1 MSSSRN
7 TSEAEG
13 HQGMTGAQLPSYTM
27 QYFPPLDSQRQKMPT
42 VQAFDGTHQ
51 QAQTGLQAAGTN
63 VGPVQPD
70 PNNSLTQPIANQPQP
85 VGRQHS
91 LIGQP
96 INTGGFRGASSSIVG
111 LRPSLVE
118 STLGLPPQPQPT
130 IGLMSSPAQFAT
142 PYSQQMSHH
151 FHATASSYLP
161 SSVPAMHGSMASSNH
176 PAEMHAGFPQT
187 PLNHLAQ
194 GVEYQPDN
202 PSASP
207 LFGGHPRNLCEWRVN
222 NGLQLCGL
230 AFYSV
235 TELAQHISN
244 VHLQQQDTTEQD
256 DGNVHICHW
265 DQCSRKKGFKA
276 KYKLVNHIR
285 VHTGEK
291 PFVCKHQDCTL
302 KAFARSENLKIHY
315 RVHTK
320 EKPFP
325 CTFPDCKKRFANSS
339 DRKKHMHVHTNDKP
353 YRCRAAGCTKS
364 YTHPSS
370 LRKHSKQ
377 HDARNAANGGNAL
390 SYSSTDTSAENSD
403 LPSADGS
410 IAADGESD
418 HGSSIS
424 SDEVLA
430 DQHHHHQ
437 QQEEQQQQHQHQHQ
451 QQGFALVTCMDQCQP
466 AQPQHLP
473 LGTSSSMLT
482 VNSASTSSL
491 PQLPYHLPSAQAT
504 AGSDLVNSALP
515 TPPGQPS
522 DSYAVFSEVCHA
534 NAGKG
539 DLVVASLG
547 SRATRNDPLSTCSI
561 QTFPQPPPPQP
572 EAAAVPAAVPEL
584 TQNRQLVQ
592 QQHTH
597 FQYPAARQQLQQQ
610 PHHQH
615 PEQQLQ
621 KQNHQQQHQQH
632 QASHDQCQQSQI
644 YLTHHHQ
651 LPTPTHT
658 QQQQLSLVAH
668 TPQHQSSPVSQ
679 KHNHQAQQQSTS
691 QQERPQ
697 EPLPQHQQQQHS
709 LPSPMQLHHQ
719 QLPLQQHYAQH
730 STTAQPTLFHAGQLL
745 HPVLPSH
752 VAHSLS
758 AQRHLP
764 KRHY

>member
-13 HQGMTGAQLPSYTM
+13 HQGMTGAQLPRYTM

-51 QAQTGLQAAGTN
+51 QVQPGLQAAGTN

-70 PNNSLTQPIANQPQP
+70 PNISLTQPIANQPQP
-85 VGRQHS
+85 VGQQHS

-130 IGLMSSPAQFAT
+130 IGVMSSPAQFAT

-161 SSVPAMHGSMASSNH
+161 SCVPAMHGSMASSNH

-194 GVEYQPDN
+194 GVEYQLDN
-202 PSASP
+202 PSAPP

-244 VHLQQQDTTEQD
+244 VHLQQQDTTEKE

-291 PFVCKHQDCTL
+291 PFVCNHQDCTR
-302 KAFARSENLKIHY
+302 KAFARAENLEIHY
-315 RVHTK
+315 RVHIK
-320 EKPFP
+320 ETPFA
-325 CTFPDCKKRFANSS
+325 CTFPDCKRRFANSS
-339 DRKKHMHVHTNDKP
+339 DRKKHMVVHTNDKP
-353 YRCRAAGCTKS
+353 YQCRAAGCTKRF
-364 YTHPSS
+364 THPSS
-370 LRKHSKQ
+370 LRKHTKQ

-390 SYSSTDTSAENSD
+390 SYSTTDTSAENSG

-410 IAADGESD
+410 IAVDGESD

-437 QQEEQQQQHQHQHQ
+437 QQEEQQQQHQHQ

-482 VNSASTSSL
+482 VNSTSTSSL
-491 PQLPYHLPSAQAT
+491 PQLPYHLHSAQAT
-504 AGSDLVNSALP
+504 AGSHLVNSAQP

-522 DSYAVFSEVCHA
+522 DSYAVFSEVCHD

-547 SRATRNDPLSTCSI
+547 SRATINDPLPTCSI

-572 EAAAVPAAVPEL
+572 EATAATEAAAVPAAVPEL

-621 KQNHQQQHQQH
+621 KQHQQH

-658 QQQQLSLVAH
+658 QLSLLPALVAH

-679 KHNHQAQQQSTS
+679 THNHQAQK
-691 QQERPQ
+691 
-697 EPLPQHQQQQHS
+697 HS
-709 LPSPMQLHHQ
+709 LPSPMQLH
-719 QLPLQQHYAQH
+719 QQHFAQH
-730 STTAQPTLFHAGQLL
+730 SATAQPTLFH
-745 HPVLPSH
+745 PVLFILVSC
-752 VAHSLS
+752 VLV
-758 AQRHLP
+758 LLFVWFI
-764 KRHY
+764 

>member
-1 MSSSRN
+1 MLFSGQAGQPICFGYHCGRKSTAKFQRLRWLFDTALVGTNSLFAMSSSRN

-13 HQGMTGAQLPSYTM
+13 HQGMTGAELPSHTM
-27 QYFPPLDSQRQKMPT
+27 QYFPLLDSQGPQPAT

-51 QAQTGLQAAGTN
+51 QVQAGLQAAGTN

-70 PNNSLTQPIANQPQP
+70 ANNSLTQPIASQSQP
-85 VGRQHS
+85 VGQQHS

-161 SSVPAMHGSMASSNH
+161 SCVPAMHGSMASSNH

-194 GVEYQPDN
+194 GVEYQLDN
-202 PSASP
+202 PSAPP

-222 NGLQLCGL
+222 SGLQLCGL

-235 TELAQHISN
+235 TELAQHITN
-244 VHLQQQDTTEQD
+244 VHLQQQDTTEHPTQE
-256 DGNVHICHW
+256 DGNVYICHW
-265 DQCSRKKGFKA
+265 DQCTRTKGFKA
-276 KYKLVNHIR
+276 KYRLVNHIR

-291 PFVCKHQDCTL
+291 PFVCDHHDCTR
-302 KAFARSENLKIHY
+302 KAFASFANLKKHY

-320 EKPFP
+320 EKPVP
-325 CTFPDCKKRFANSS
+325 CTFPDCKKRFADSS
-339 DRKKHMHVHTNDKP
+339 NQKKHMVVHTKDKP

-370 LRKHSKQ
+370 LKKHSKQ
-377 HDARNAANGGNAL
+377 HDARNAANGGSAISN
-390 SYSSTDTSAENSD
+390 STTDTSAENSG

-424 SDEVLA
+424 SDGVLE
-430 DQHHHHQ
+430 DQHNHHQQ
-437 QQEEQQQQHQHQHQ
+437 QQEEQKQQQQYQHQ
-451 QQGFALVTCMDQCQP
+451 QQGFALVTCTGQCQP

-482 VNSASTSSL
+482 VNSTSTSSL
-491 PQLPYHLPSAQAT
+491 PQLPYHLHSAQAT

-522 DSYAVFSEVCHA
+522 GSYAVFSEV
-534 NAGKG
+534 
-539 DLVVASLG
+539 
-547 SRATRNDPLSTCSI
+547 
-561 QTFPQPPPPQP
+561 
-572 EAAAVPAAVPEL
+572 
-584 TQNRQLVQ
+584 
-592 QQHTH
+592 
-597 FQYPAARQQLQQQ
+597 
-610 PHHQH
+610 
-615 PEQQLQ
+615 
-621 KQNHQQQHQQH
+621 
-632 QASHDQCQQSQI
+632 
-644 YLTHHHQ
+644 
-651 LPTPTHT
+651 
-658 QQQQLSLVAH
+658 
-668 TPQHQSSPVSQ
+668 
-679 KHNHQAQQQSTS
+679 
-691 QQERPQ
+691 
-697 EPLPQHQQQQHS
+697 
-709 LPSPMQLHHQ
+709 
-719 QLPLQQHYAQH
+719 
-730 STTAQPTLFHAGQLL
+730 
-745 HPVLPSH
+745 
-752 VAHSLS
+752 
-758 AQRHLP
+758 
-764 KRHY
+764 

>member
-1 MSSSRN
+1 MS
-7 TSEAEG
+7 
-13 HQGMTGAQLPSYTM
+13 
-27 QYFPPLDSQRQKMPT
+27 
-42 VQAFDGTHQ
+42 
-51 QAQTGLQAAGTN
+51 
-63 VGPVQPD
+63 
-70 PNNSLTQPIANQPQP
+70 
-85 VGRQHS
+85 
-91 LIGQP
+91 
-96 INTGGFRGASSSIVG
+96 
-111 LRPSLVE
+111 
-118 STLGLPPQPQPT
+118 LPPHPQPT
-130 IGLMSSPAQFAT
+130 IGLMSSPAQFAS
-142 PYSQQMSHH
+142 PYGQQMNHH
-151 FHATASSYLP
+151 VHATATSGNQTLAAYLP
-161 SSVPAMHGSMASSNH
+161 YSVPAMHGSMASSNN
-176 PAEMHAGFPQT
+176 PVEMHAGFPQT
-187 PLNHLAQ
+187 PLNNLSQ
-194 GVEYQPDN
+194 GDEYQSDN
-202 PSASP
+202 PSAPP

-235 TELAQHISN
+235 TELAQHITN
-244 VHLQQQDTTEQD
+244 VHLQQQGTTEHPTQE
-256 DGNVHICHW
+256 GSNVYICHW
-265 DQCSRKKGFKA
+265 DQCTRTKGFKA

-291 PFVCKHQDCTL
+291 PFVCDHQDCSR

-339 DRKKHMHVHTNDKP
+339 DRKKHMVVHTNDKP
-353 YRCRAAGCTKS
+353 YRCRAAGCTKR

-370 LRKHSKQ
+370 LKKHSKQ

-390 SYSSTDTSAENSD
+390 SYSTTDTSAENSG
-403 LPSADGS
+403 LTSADGS

-437 QQEEQQQQHQHQHQ
+437 QQQEEQQQQHQHQQHH
-451 QQGFALVTCMDQCQP
+451 FALVTCTDQCQP

-522 DSYAVFSEVCHA
+522 GSYAVFSEVCHD

-584 TQNRQLVQ
+584 TQNKQLVQ

-615 PEQQLQ
+615 PDQQLQ
-621 KQNHQQQHQQH
+621 KQDHHQHQHQQH
-632 QASHDQCQQSQI
+632 QESHDQCQQSQI
-644 YLTHHHQ
+644 YPTHHHQ

-691 QQERPQ
+691 QQERAQ

-709 LPSPMQLHHQ
+709 LPSPMQLHQQ
-719 QLPLQQHYAQH
+719 QLPLQQHFAQH

-752 VAHSLS
+752 DAHSLS
-758 AQRHLP
+758 APRHLP
-764 KRHY
+764 KRQY

>member
-27 QYFPPLDSQRQKMPT
+27 QYFPPLDSQCPKMPT

-51 QAQTGLQAAGTN
+51 QAQTGLQAAETY

-85 VGRQHS
+85 VGQQHS

-96 INTGGFRGASSSIVG
+96 INTGGFSNIMG

-130 IGLMSSPAQFAT
+130 IGLMSSPAQFAIL
-142 PYSQQMSHH
+142 YSQEMSHP

-161 SSVPAMHGSMASSNH
+161 SSVPGMHGSMASSNH

-187 PLNHLAQ
+187 PLNDLAQ
-194 GVEYQPDN
+194 GVEYQPEN
-202 PSASP
+202 PSAPP

-244 VHLQQQDTTEQD
+244 AHLQQQDTTEKE
-256 DGNVHICHW
+256 DGNMHICHW
-265 DQCSRKKGFKA
+265 DQCSRKRGFKA

-291 PFVCKHQDCTL
+291 PFVCNHQDCTH

-320 EKPFP
+320 EKPFA

-339 DRKKHMHVHTNDKP
+339 DRKKHMNVHTKDIT
-353 YRCRAAGCTKS
+353 YQCRAAGCTKR

-390 SYSSTDTSAENSD
+390 SYSTTDTSAENSD
-403 LPSADGS
+403 LTSADGS

-437 QQEEQQQQHQHQHQ
+437 QQEEQQQQHHHQHQ
-451 QQGFALVTCMDQCQP
+451 QKGFALVTCMDQCQP

-473 LGTSSSMLT
+473 LGTSSRMLT
-482 VNSASTSSL
+482 VNSTSTSSL
-491 PQLPYHLPSAQAT
+491 PQLPYHLHSAQAT

-515 TPPGQPS
+515 TP
-522 DSYAVFSEVCHA
+522 
-534 NAGKG
+534 
-539 DLVVASLG
+539 
-547 SRATRNDPLSTCSI
+547 
-561 QTFPQPPPPQP
+561 
-572 EAAAVPAAVPEL
+572 
-584 TQNRQLVQ
+584 
-592 QQHTH
+592 
-597 FQYPAARQQLQQQ
+597 
-610 PHHQH
+610 
-615 PEQQLQ
+615 
-621 KQNHQQQHQQH
+621 
-632 QASHDQCQQSQI
+632 
-644 YLTHHHQ
+644 
-651 LPTPTHT
+651 THT
-658 QQQQLSLVAH
+658 QLSLVAH

-679 KHNHQAQQQSTS
+679 THNHQAQK
-691 QQERPQ
+691 
-697 EPLPQHQQQQHS
+697 HS
-709 LPSPMQLHHQ
+709 LPSPMQLR
-719 QLPLQQHYAQH
+719 QQHFAQH
-730 STTAQPTLFHAGQLL
+730 SATAQPTLFHAGQLL
-745 HPVLPSH
+745 HPVPPSQ